1 MLIVSASRQT
11 KASNMTTI
19 VTDITNNALEFNLE
33 YMGKTVVVQNYG
45 TEYRTSATKNQAWTN
60 CHGIACL
67 TVFGR
72 ASALRL
78 DECVVVGVI

>member
-1 MLIVSASRQT
+1 MNQLI
-11 KASNMTTI
+11 
-19 VTDITNNALEFNLE
+19 TDTTNNALEFNLE

-45 TEYRTSATKNQAWTN
+45 TEYKTSATKNQAWTN

-72 ASALRL
+72 AASLRL
-78 DECVVVGVI
+78 DECTVIGVL